1 MNRSVLSRLDQI
13 KDVNDAIKAL
23 GQVANELT
31 AGRNNLNDYTT
42 LTQMPQFMVSR
53 LSWALEGIGL
63 NLSNNSTGSTLDII
77 KNMTENVKNNNYEI
91 IINRKKAIE
100 KALNV
105 AQKDDLVL
113 ILGKGIDN
121 YMAIKNKHLKYNDYD
136 VIESYFKKLSK

>member
-1 MNRSVLSRLDQI
+1 MSNKVIFTMDDPRNE
-13 KDVNDAIKAL
+13 DV
-23 GQVANELT
+23 
-31 AGRNNLNDYTT
+31 
-42 LTQMPQFMVSR
+42 
-53 LSWALEGIGL
+53 
-63 NLSNNSTGSTLDII
+63 LDII

-121 YMAIKNKHLKYNDYD
+121 YMAIKNKYLKYNDYD